1 MIRGKQVE
9 VSDRLKEFQGIQ
21 RVARGESGFLLARI
35 DKNVFGGN
43 SSLGG
48 CACKTGAIGGAGGGA
63 AGGAEGKSTFC
74 RTATKAPSSD
84 KLFLEGSLH
93 TNRDNVVVKIV
104 AVFGVKHDGIVG
116 VTRKHGVFEALSF

>member
-1 MIRGKQVE
+1 MIRGKQVG

-21 RVARGESGFLLARI
+21 RVARGKSGFLLTRI
-35 DKNVFGGN
+35 DKSVFGGY

-48 CACKTGAIGGAGGGA
+48 CASKTSAIGGAGGGA

-74 RTATKAPSSD
+74 RAATEAPSSG

-93 TNRDNVVVKIV
+93 TNRGNVVVEIV

-116 VTRKHGVFEALSF
+116 VTRKHGVFESLRF